1 MLSFL
6 LGPDNSFVTI
16 YKGKESSLTIDKI
29 AANLAVGKQVQF
41 RACALNLI
49 GQGPW
54 GFPYGIKIP
63 EWMMTSLLSNCLL
76 LKSPTRWRSSRRF
89 LRPFLC
95 VNKQFYGLD
104 KIIFIITFRKSKH
117 SNSTSFA
124 LMACFFARPHLS
136 SNKDQWENTG
146 DRQ

>member
-63 EWMMTSLLSNCLL
+63 SE
-76 LKSPTRWRSSRRF
+76 
-89 LRPFLC
+89 
-95 VNKQFYGLD
+95 
-104 KIIFIITFRKSKH
+104 
-117 SNSTSFA
+117 
-124 LMACFFARPHLS
+124 
-136 SNKDQWENTG
+136 
-146 DRQ
+146 